1 MVSAWTERDGTGR
14 RRGSPW
20 HVSGSKSHERAYTY
34 VGTTRVRFR
43 MAAWLSEASMIY
55 RCELESRA
63 AQTDELGIKSG
74 GDIELGLSTKE
85 AGR

>member
-1 MVSAWTERDGTGR
+1 
-14 RRGSPW
+14 
-20 HVSGSKSHERAYTY
+20 
-34 VGTTRVRFR
+34 
-43 MAAWLSEASMIY
+43 MIY